1 MLPPVPARRRGRM
14 RRLMLV
20 RLAFLV
26 PLLAAVF
33 LLHVSGTALV
43 VIRIVRIVVIGLAV
57 LIAGGLR
64 ARRARAPRSPEG

>member
-1 MLPPVPARRRGRM
+1 M

-26 PLLAAVF
+26 PLLVAVF

-43 VIRIVRIVVIGLAV
+43 VIRIARIVVIGLV
-57 LIAGGLR
+57 VVIAGGLR
-64 ARRARAPRSPEG
+64 ARRARAPRVPEG

>member
-1 MLPPVPARRRGRM
+1 MLPPVPAERRPRM

-26 PLLAAVF
+26 PLLVAVF

-43 VIRIVRIVVIGLAV
+43 VIRIARIVVIGLAV
-57 LIAGGLR
+57 LIATGLR
-64 ARRARAPRSPEG
+64 SRRARAPRGPDG

>member
-1 MLPPVPARRRGRM
+1 
-14 RRLMLV
+14 MLV
-20 RLAFLV
+20 RLGFLV

-57 LIAGGLR
+57 LIAAGLR
-64 ARRARAPRSPEG
+64 ARRAHAPRGPDA